1 MYRRYKPK
9 RKNTSHALPIAAV
22 SLTIVSLLTWAYF
35 AKGEEIIESFK
46 GETIVVRDDT
56 EANNNLNRLLA
67 DLSGD
72 RPSLL
77 KLAEDRTVRMGW
89 IKSEETRRRFLWVLA
104 SRLVDE
110 GEWATVK
117 PIVPEVEGIAPIEG
131 LDRIAALAKEKSDF
145 DFQLKLEKQL
155 QNRLVNEPAET
166 TSLLLNSI
174 RRYVETCEQ
183 MDKKNE
189 AYQAMDILRREQVNA
204 RLKSKPELAV
214 EAAALKLRC
223 AEVSGALQAEW
234 DEVRSLL
241 EGAGWPDCPATGK
254 LLLNEASRSLQNPAR
269 RKEEL
274 QAIQANLLKALD
286 SLLMFPDTDRRL
298 PECYTML
305 GDVCFRLAQYDSC
318 VQYLTLSDAFARGYG
333 IKDEELRQMELH
345 HCRMRARANEARGA
359 ITDAVEDY
367 RFLLENE
374 TEPAAVYKCLSFLA
388 EHAEGEERI
397 ELLKR
402 CRDMLKEHDSLMKD
416 SKWSFA
422 QIAKEIADFYVAQER
437 YSEAIQWV
445 KESVAIDEE
454 TYPDLTDGKVLRAR
468 MNLALIE
475 RKTEKNDEQAVE
487 RLKRVVRTI
496 NEMDEATR
504 AKLNEN
510 DPKLYADASRE
521 FARTYLIMGG
531 KYNEKLA
538 RDIVK
543 KIKEPLP
550 AKTR

>member
-1 MYRRYKPK
+1 MYRRYRPK

-22 SLTIVSLLTWAYF
+22 SLTLISLLTWGYF
-35 AKGEEIIESFK
+35 AVGDDIVSHFK
-46 GETIVVRDDT
+46 GKTIVVADDT
-56 EANNNLNRLLA
+56 EANANLDRLLT

-72 RPSLL
+72 RASLL
-77 KLAEDRTVRMGW
+77 RLAEDRTLRMGW

-131 LDRIAALAKEKSDF
+131 LDRIAALAQEKSDF

-166 TSLLLNSI
+166 TALLLNSI

-204 RLKSKPELAV
+204 RLKGKPELAV

-234 DEVRSLL
+234 DEVRNLL

-254 LLLNEASRSLQNPAR
+254 LLLNEAARSLQNPAR

-286 SLLMFPDTDRRL
+286 SMLKFPDTDRRL

-305 GDVCFRLAQYDSC
+305 GDVCFRLSQYDQC

-333 IKDEELRQMELH
+333 IKDQALQEMELKH
-345 HCRMRARANEARGA
+345 TRMRARANEARGA
-359 ITDAVEDY
+359 IAEAVVDY
-367 RFLLENE
+367 RYLLEHE
-374 TEPAAVYKCLSFLA
+374 TEQTAVFKSLSFLA
-388 EHAEGEERI
+388 EHSQAEERI
-397 ELLKR
+397 ALLKR
-402 CRDMLKEHDSLMKD
+402 CREMMKENEALMKD

-422 QIAKEIADFYVAQER
+422 DIAKEIADYYVAAEN
-437 YSEAIQWV
+437 YTEAIQWV
-445 KESVAIDEE
+445 KESVAIEE
-454 TYPDLTDGKVLRAR
+454 TAHPDLTDGKALRAR

-475 RKTEKNDEQAVE
+475 RKTEKNDNQAVE
-487 RLKRVVRTI
+487 RLKLVVRAI
-496 NEMDEATR
+496 EQMDEESR
-504 AKLNEN
+504 AKLDEA
-510 DPKLYADASRE
+510 DPKLYPDAVRE
-521 FARTYLIMGG
+521 FARTYVVMGG
-531 KYNEKLA
+531 KYNEKVA
-538 RDIVK
+538 RQVIK

-550 AKTR
+550 TKLR

>member
-183 MDKKNE
+183 MDKKNG
-189 AYQAMDILRREQVNA
+189 LT
-204 RLKSKPELAV
+204 
-214 EAAALKLRC
+214 KLWIFC
-223 AEVSGALQAEW
+223 A
-234 DEVRSLL
+234 
-241 EGAGWPDCPATGK
+241 
-254 LLLNEASRSLQNPAR
+254 ASRSMPA
-269 RKEEL
+269 
-274 QAIQANLLKALD
+274 
-286 SLLMFPDTDRRL
+286 
-298 PECYTML
+298 
-305 GDVCFRLAQYDSC
+305 
-318 VQYLTLSDAFARGYG
+318 
-333 IKDEELRQMELH
+333 
-345 HCRMRARANEARGA
+345 
-359 ITDAVEDY
+359 
-367 RFLLENE
+367 
-374 TEPAAVYKCLSFLA
+374 
-388 EHAEGEERI
+388 
-397 ELLKR
+397 
-402 CRDMLKEHDSLMKD
+402 
-416 SKWSFA
+416 
-422 QIAKEIADFYVAQER
+422 
-437 YSEAIQWV
+437 
-445 KESVAIDEE
+445 
-454 TYPDLTDGKVLRAR
+454 
-468 MNLALIE
+468 
-475 RKTEKNDEQAVE
+475 
-487 RLKRVVRTI
+487 
-496 NEMDEATR
+496 
-504 AKLNEN
+504 
-510 DPKLYADASRE
+510 
-521 FARTYLIMGG
+521 
-531 KYNEKLA
+531 
-538 RDIVK
+538 
-543 KIKEPLP
+543 
-550 AKTR
+550 

>member
-1 MYRRYKPK
+1 MYRKYKPK
-9 RKNTSHALPIAAV
+9 RKNTSHALPITAV
-22 SLTIVSLLTWAYF
+22 SLTLISLAIWFYF
-35 AKGEEIIESFK
+35 AKGEEIIKSFK
-46 GETIVVRDDT
+46 GETIVVADDT
-56 EANNNLNRLLA
+56 EANNNLKRLLD

-72 RPSLL
+72 RAGLL
-77 KLAEDRTVRMGW
+77 KLAEDRNVRMGW

-110 GEWATVK
+110 GEWTTVK

-131 LDRIAALAKEKSDF
+131 LDRIAALAKEKCDF

-155 QNRLVNEPAET
+155 QNRLVHEPVET
-166 TSLLLNSI
+166 TPLLLNSI
-174 RRYVETCEQ
+174 RRYVETCER

-204 RLKSKPELAV
+204 RLKNRPELAV

-234 DEVRSLL
+234 DEVRNLL
-241 EGAGWPDCPATGK
+241 EGAGWPNCPATGK

-298 PECYTML
+298 PDCYTML
-305 GDVCFRLAQYDSC
+305 GDVCFRLGQYDSC

-333 IKDEELRQMELH
+333 IKDEALREMELKH
-345 HCRMRARANEARGA
+345 SRMRARANEARGA
-359 ITDAVEDY
+359 IADAVEDY

-374 TEPAAVYKCLSFLA
+374 SEPAAVFKCLSFLA
-388 EHAEGEERI
+388 EHAQNEEKI

-402 CRDMLKEHDSLMKD
+402 CRNMLKENEALMKD
-416 SKWSFA
+416 SKWTFA
-422 QIAKEIADFYVAQER
+422 QIAKEVADFYIAEKR
-437 YSEAIQWV
+437 YEEAIQWV
-445 KESVAIDEE
+445 KESLEIEE
-454 TYPDLTDGKVLRAR
+454 AAHPDLTDGVALRAR

-475 RKTEKNDEQAVE
+475 RKTEKHDDQCLE
-487 RLKRVVRTI
+487 RLKLVVRAI
-496 NEMDEATR
+496 NELSEEDR
-504 AKLNEN
+504 AKLTEA
-510 DPKLYADASRE
+510 DSKLYADASRE
-521 FARTYLIMGG
+521 FARTYLIKGG

-543 KIKEPLP
+543 KIREPLP
-550 AKTR
+550 AKER

>member
-1 MYRRYKPK
+1 MYRRYRPK

-22 SLTIVSLLTWAYF
+22 SLTLISLLTWGYF
-35 AKGEEIIESFK
+35 AVGDDIVSHFK
-46 GETIVVRDDT
+46 GKTIVVADDT
-56 EANNNLNRLLA
+56 EANANLDRLLT

-72 RPSLL
+72 RSSLL
-77 KLAEDRTVRMGW
+77 RLAEDRTVRMGW

-131 LDRIAALAKEKSDF
+131 LDRIAALAQEKSDF

-166 TSLLLNSI
+166 TALLLNSI

-204 RLKSKPELAV
+204 RLKGKPELAV

-234 DEVRSLL
+234 DEVRNLL
-241 EGAGWPDCPATGK
+241 EGSGWPDCPATGK
-254 LLLNEASRSLQNPAR
+254 LLLNEAARSLQNPAR

-286 SLLMFPDTDRRL
+286 SMLKFPDTDRRL

-305 GDVCFRLAQYDSC
+305 GDVCFRLSQFDQC

-333 IKDEELRQMELH
+333 IKDQALQEMELKH
-345 HCRMRARANEARGA
+345 TRMRARANEARGA
-359 ITDAVEDY
+359 IAEAVVDY
-367 RFLLENE
+367 RYLLEHE
-374 TEPAAVYKCLSFLA
+374 TEQPAVFKSLSFLA
-388 EHAEGEERI
+388 EHAQAEERI
-397 ELLKR
+397 ALLKR
-402 CRDMLKEHDSLMKD
+402 CREMMKENEALMKD

-422 QIAKEIADFYVAQER
+422 DIAKEIADYYVAAEN
-437 YSEAIQWV
+437 YTEAIQWV
-445 KESVAIDEE
+445 KESVAIEE
-454 TYPDLTDGKVLRAR
+454 TAHPDLTDGKALRAR

-475 RKTEKNDEQAVE
+475 RKTEKHDNQAVE
-487 RLKRVVRTI
+487 RLKLVVRAI
-496 NEMDEATR
+496 EQMDEESR
-504 AKLNEN
+504 AKLDEA
-510 DPKLYADASRE
+510 DPKLYADAVRE
-521 FARTYLIMGG
+521 FARTYVVMGG
-531 KYNEKLA
+531 KYNEKVA
-538 RDIVK
+538 RQVIK

-550 AKTR
+550 TKLR

>member
-1 MYRRYKPK
+1 MYRRYRPK

-22 SLTIVSLLTWAYF
+22 TLTLISLLTWGYF
-35 AKGEEIIESFK
+35 AVGDDIVSHFK
-46 GETIVVRDDT
+46 GKTIVVADDT
-56 EANNNLNRLLA
+56 EANANLNRLLA

-72 RPSLL
+72 RPALL
-77 KLAEDRTVRMGW
+77 RMAEDRTLRMGW

-104 SRLVDE
+104 NRLVDE

-117 PIVPEVEGIAPIEG
+117 PIVPEIESIAPIEG
-131 LDRIAALAKEKSDF
+131 LDRIAALAKEKNDF

-204 RLKSKPELAV
+204 RLKGKPELAV

-234 DEVRSLL
+234 DEVRNLL

-254 LLLNEASRSLQNPAR
+254 LLLNEASRSLENPAR

-286 SLLMFPDTDRRL
+286 SMLKFPDTDRRL

-305 GDVCFRLAQYDSC
+305 GDVCFRLAQYDQC

-333 IKDEELRQMELH
+333 IKDQALRDMEMKH
-345 HCRMRARANEARGA
+345 TRMRARANEARGA
-359 ITDAVEDY
+359 IAEAVVDY
-367 RFLLENE
+367 RYLLEHE
-374 TEPAAVYKCLSFLA
+374 TEQPAIFKSLSFLA
-388 EHAEGEERI
+388 EHAQGEERI
-397 ELLKR
+397 TLIKR
-402 CRDMLKEHDSLMKD
+402 CRDMMKENEALIKD

-422 QIAKEIADFYVAQER
+422 DIAKEIADYYVAAEN
-437 YSEAIQWV
+437 YSEAITWV
-445 KESVAIDEE
+445 KESVAIVEE
-454 TYPDLTDGKVLRAR
+454 SYPDLTDGKTLRAR
-468 MNLALIE
+468 MNLALVE
-475 RKTEKNDEQAVE
+475 RKTEKDDERALE
-487 RLKRVVRTI
+487 RLKLVVRAI
-496 NEMDEATR
+496 EQMDEESR
-504 AKLNEN
+504 AKLNEA
-510 DPKLYADASRE
+510 DPKLYEDAVRE
-521 FARTYLIMGG
+521 FARTYVVMGG
-531 KYNEKLA
+531 KYNEKVA
-538 RDIVK
+538 RQVIR

-550 AKTR
+550 TKLR

>member
-1 MYRRYKPK
+1 MYRRYRPK

-22 SLTIVSLLTWAYF
+22 SLTLISLLTWGYF
-35 AKGEEIIESFK
+35 AVGDDIVSHFK
-46 GETIVVRDDT
+46 GKTIVVADDT
-56 EANNNLNRLLA
+56 EANANLSRLLA

-77 KLAEDRTVRMGW
+77 RLAEDRTVRMGW
-89 IKSEETRRRFLWVLA
+89 IKSEEVRRRFLWQLA

-131 LDRIAALAKEKSDF
+131 LDRIAALAQQKNDF

-204 RLKSKPELAV
+204 RLKGKPELAV

-234 DEVRSLL
+234 DEVRNLL

-286 SLLMFPDTDRRL
+286 SMLKFPDTDRRL

-305 GDVCFRLAQYDSC
+305 GDVCFRLAQYDQC
-318 VQYLTLSDAFARGYG
+318 VQ
-333 IKDEELRQMELH
+333 
-345 HCRMRARANEARGA
+345 
-359 ITDAVEDY
+359 
-367 RFLLENE
+367 
-374 TEPAAVYKCLSFLA
+374 
-388 EHAEGEERI
+388 
-397 ELLKR
+397 
-402 CRDMLKEHDSLMKD
+402 
-416 SKWSFA
+416 
-422 QIAKEIADFYVAQER
+422 
-437 YSEAIQWV
+437 
-445 KESVAIDEE
+445 
-454 TYPDLTDGKVLRAR
+454 
-468 MNLALIE
+468 
-475 RKTEKNDEQAVE
+475 
-487 RLKRVVRTI
+487 
-496 NEMDEATR
+496 
-504 AKLNEN
+504 
-510 DPKLYADASRE
+510 
-521 FARTYLIMGG
+521 
-531 KYNEKLA
+531 
-538 RDIVK
+538 
-543 KIKEPLP
+543 
-550 AKTR
+550 